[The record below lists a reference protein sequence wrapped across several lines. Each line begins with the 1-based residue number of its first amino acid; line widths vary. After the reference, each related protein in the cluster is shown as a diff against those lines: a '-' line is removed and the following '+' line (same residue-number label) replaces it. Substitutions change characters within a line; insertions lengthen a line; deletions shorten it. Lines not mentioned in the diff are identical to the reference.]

1 MLRQAMATAPRAA
14 VRIAARVRVAGLSS
28 KPAPDFPGVTNSAS
42 KFDPRKFLQ
51 EDGPHSNAEVASMR
65 RALLYRSRQTGW
77 LETDLIMGRWAAEAS
92 TFSKKSSHS
101 DFAYSTT
108 TRALTF
114 QSLCQNLDKLSLEE
128 LQEYAKI
135 VKVLRHVCCSPD
147 CLSHRARAAASWWLM
162 PTRAEAPV
170 NCACRL

>member
-1 MLRQAMATAPRAA
+1 
-14 VRIAARVRVAGLSS
+14 V
-28 KPAPDFPGVTNSAS
+28 
-42 KFDPRKFLQ
+42 
-51 EDGPHSNAEVASMR
+51 
-65 RALLYRSRQTGW
+65 
-77 LETDLIMGRWAAEAS
+77 
-92 TFSKKSSHS
+92 
-101 DFAYSTT
+101 
-108 TRALTF
+108 TF